1 MQVYIE
7 GYLQAMLDTMF
18 RQDYLKVKVTDEE
31 VGPVSLCNLESQM
44 KACLRYTVITLNW
57 RVTAVESFLSFPI
70 KIQIL

>member
-31 VGPVSLCNLESQM
+31 VGPVSLCDLESQL
-44 KACLRYTVITLNW
+44 KTCLSYPFIHIESGGLTQLNCFS
-57 RVTAVESFLSFPI
+57 EPY
-70 KIQIL
+70 

>member
-44 KACLRYTVITLNW
+44 KTCLSYRVITLN
-57 RVTAVESFLSFPI
+57 REVYHS
-70 KIQIL
+70 

>member
-31 VGPVSLCNLESQM
+31 VGPVSLCDLESQM
-44 KACLRYTVITLNW
+44 KTCLSYPVITLNLE
-57 RVTAVESFLSFPI
+57 VYHS
-70 KIQIL
+70 